1 MKDRPTVLLVG
12 NPNCGKTSL
21 FNELSGCRAFVG
33 NYPGGVIEAAR
44 AGVETP
50 DGPVELIDLPGVYRL
65 GGASLEE
72 KLAMDYLC
80 RSGVRAI
87 VSVVDSLNLDRHLY
101 LTLQLWHFRLP
112 VILVLNMSDEADA
125 ARLSFDIP
133 AFEAMLGVRIVRTD
147 ALRRKGMEELLAC
160 IGQAAYR
167 PSGYPAFRKPE
178 YGEQTEQVLEFIAHT
193 VESSGLRR
201 QKEPVSYIA
210 ARLLDGNAAMVARYE
225 ELGEEG
231 RRLLEMIEDCRTEL
245 SRQMGLPAPEILSSK
260 RYGLIRGLLEEVQG
274 GDGVSRIR
282 RSTAVLDGI
291 LTHKYWGIPLFLLL
305 MYVVFFAAFTLGNPL
320 VDLVRSGFDA
330 LGGWLAQAL
339 DGHPMWQ
346 SLIVKGIIGG
356 VGGVVSFVP
365 TIAILFAC
373 LSLLEGTGYMARAA
387 FLMDRFMHK
396 MGLHGK
402 SFIPMLI
409 GFGCNVPAVMATRSI
424 ESKKDRLTTIFVLPF
439 MSCSA
444 RLLVF
449 ALFIEALV
457 APAYQS
463 ITMWGLYLFGILV
476 AVVGARLLKST
487 LFRGGDETFIM
498 ELPPYRLPSPGAYL
512 HSVWERVSGYLCKA
526 GTFILLGVVVLWFL
540 NTYPQP
546 EQGGGIP
553 DSARMEQSYAARAG
567 KFFEPL
573 SQYAGMDWQ
582 ANSAMIGAFSAK
594 ELLVAQLGILFA
606 SPGEPDAAV
615 HASDEEKRLD
625 ARRKIS
631 AHYTLPQALG
641 IMTFALLALPCIATV
656 AVVRKE
662 TGSWLFT
669 IGQFAALNIV
679 GFGLAVAVYQ
689 TAAVFLRA

>member
-1 MKDRPTVLLVG
+1 MKDKPTVLLVG

-21 FNELSGCRAFVG
+21 FNELAGCRAFVG
-33 NYPGGVIEAAR
+33 NYPGGVVEAAC
-44 AGVETP
+44 AGLDTP
-50 DGPVELIDLPGVYRL
+50 DGPVELVDLPGVYRL
-65 GGASLEE
+65 GGASMEE
-72 KLAMDYLC
+72 NLAMEYLC
-80 RSGVRAI
+80 RPGVRAI

-112 VILVLNMSDEADA
+112 VILVLNMSDEAEA
-125 ARLSFDIP
+125 SRLQFDIP
-133 AFEAMLGVRIVRTD
+133 AFETMLGVKIVRTD
-147 ALRRKGMEELLAC
+147 ALRRKGVEELEAC
-160 IGQAAYR
+160 IGQAVYR
-167 PSGYPAFRKPE
+167 TAEYPSFRKPE
-178 YGEQTEQVLEFIAHT
+178 YGEETAQVLDFIAHA
-193 VESSGLRR
+193 VESSGLPH

-210 ARLLDGNAAMVARYE
+210 SRLLDGNAAVAGRYAAM
-225 ELGEEG
+225 GGDG
-231 RRLLEMIEDCRTEL
+231 RRLLEMIEDCRNEL
-245 SRQMGLPAPEILSSK
+245 SRQTGLPAPEILSAK

-274 GDGVSRIR
+274 GDGAVRIR

-291 LTHKYWGIPLFLLL
+291 LTHRYWGIPLFLLM

-330 LGGWLAQAL
+330 LGAWLGLVL

-346 SLIVKGIIGG
+346 SLVVKGIIGG

-476 AVVGARLLKST
+476 AVVCARLLKST

-498 ELPPYRLPSPGAYL
+498 ELPPYRLPSPGSYL
-512 HSVWERVSGYLCKA
+512 RSVWERVSGYLCKA

-546 EQGGGIP
+546 EEGGGRP
-553 DSARMEQSYAARAG
+553 DTARMEQSYAARAG
-567 KFFEPL
+567 MFFEPL
-573 SQYAGMDWQ
+573 SRYAGMDWQ

-606 SPGEPDAAV
+606 SPGEPDTAA
-615 HASDEEKRLD
+615 HASDEERRLD
-625 ARRKIS
+625 TRRKIS